1 MTPTATLHPRLRL
14 VPAPPLDPPFDDET
28 PTPLPHVTGS
38 LALAFP
44 PATRDSVPLR
54 LLPPA
59 FPPGDAA
66 TPLPDAQL
74 WARQFVQAIVE
85 VLAGI
90 RTAGQL
96 SAHATL
102 PVLDQLDAASG
113 ALAHSRGRRVPPRPV
128 LRSLHVCRLPA
139 SAVEVCGVIDTG
151 QRCRAIALRLV
162 GVQGRW
168 RCTALELG

>member
-1 MTPTATLHPRLRL
+1 MTPTATLPPRLRL
-14 VPAPPLDPPFDDET
+14 VPAPRLDPPFDDEA
-28 PTPLPHVTGS
+28 PPSPPQVTGS

-44 PATRDSVPLR
+44 PPTRDSVPLR

-59 FPPGDAA
+59 LPPGDDA

-74 WARQFVQAIVE
+74 WSRQLVQAIVE

-90 RTAGQL
+90 RTVGQL
-96 SAHATL
+96 SAYMTL
-102 PVLDQLDAASG
+102 RVLDQLDAAAG
-113 ALAHSRGRRVPPRPV
+113 ALAHSRGRTVPQRPV
-128 LRSLHVCRLPA
+128 LRSLHVSRLPA
-139 SAVEVCGVIDTG
+139 AVEVCGVIDTG